1 MPQPKKRHLLKLLQL
16 MRLPPRKSRSQ
27 SAVAARS
34 LRLLLSK
41 LRQRLQLKRLHQ
53 WQSL

>member
-1 MPQPKKRHLLKLLQL
+1 MLQPKKRHLLKLLQL
-16 MRLPPRKSRSQ
+16 MRLLPRKNRSQ
-27 SAVAARS
+27 SVVAAQS
-34 LRLLLSK
+34 LRLLLLK